1 MRLLI
6 LLALGVLSFVSGEI
20 GYYEGKNKF
29 FVLPEDNNKA
39 TLVSPYSLDQPPNQL
54 SINGESWQVQVFP
67 SYEGFAGKTEC
78 ERRIIWYDLDQSSK
92 EDYRDPLWHEII
104 HAERCK
110 EKNTDKANWAAL
122 ADSKDHR
129 RVFELAQFL
138 APFVHD
144 NPEFM
149 KWAENWK

>member
-1 MRLLI
+1 MKLLI
-6 LLALGVLSFVSGEI
+6 LFALGVLSFVSGEI
-20 GYYEGKNKF
+20 GYYEGKRPTTP
-29 FVLPEDNNKA
+29 PEKK
-39 TLVSPYSLDQPPNQL
+39 TELVSPYSLDMPPNQL
-54 SINGESWQVQVFP
+54 SINGESWRVQVFP
-67 SYEGFAGKTEC
+67 SYDGLAGKTEC
-78 ERRIIWYDLDQSSK
+78 DRRIIWYDLDQTSK
-92 EDYRDPLWHEII
+92 EDYRDTLWHEIV
-104 HAERCK
+104 HAEQCK

-149 KWAENWK
+149 KWAEDWK